1 MNSPVKAD
9 RLARFAEM
17 TSPEREAATLEEMFQ
32 RMTCRV
38 EGVEG
43 PQGAAEGL
51 PAICTS
57 WGVPYGR
64 VLTWLMA
71 DANRYG
77 VYERALEIAA
87 HALVAET
94 VEIAD
99 NDSPATQRDRLRVDT
114 RFRVAKHHAPERYGE
129 RIEVH
134 STERMEVVLERPAIE
149 LLKLVRGDS
158 EAAARDLVGIAVDV
172 TNEASDL
179 NKLYDNDG
187 DI

>member
-1 MNSPVKAD
+1 MSAPVKAD

-17 TSPEREAATLEEMFQ
+17 TSAEREGTTLEEMFQ
-32 RMTCRV
+32 RMTTLPD
-38 EGVEG
+38 GVVG
-43 PQGAAEGL
+43 VQPEGL
-51 PAICTS
+51 PAICTA

-71 DANRYG
+71 DANRYA
-77 VYERALEIAA
+77 VYERALEVAA

-179 NKLYDNDG
+179 NKLYDDDG